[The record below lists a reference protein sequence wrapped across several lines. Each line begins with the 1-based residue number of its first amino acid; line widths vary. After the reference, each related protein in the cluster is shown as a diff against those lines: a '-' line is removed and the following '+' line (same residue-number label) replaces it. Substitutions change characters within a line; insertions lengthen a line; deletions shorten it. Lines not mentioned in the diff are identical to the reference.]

1 MLNKTKS
8 ILAISSLVIGLSVSS
23 PTFAGGNS
31 TPNASSTPAAV
42 SVAAAFARVIRDD
55 VNVTNVVVNS
65 NGSVTI
71 STTVGPITVASAA
84 IASFLLGYV
93 S

>member
-31 TPNASSTPAAV
+31 TPNASNTPAAV
-42 SVAAAFARVIRDD
+42 SVTAAFASVYPN
-55 VNVTNVVVNS
+55 VVVTNVVVNN

-71 STTVGPITVASAA
+71 STTTGPITVSSAQ
-84 IASFLLGYV
+84 IASFLLAYV

>member
-8 ILAISSLVIGLSVSS
+8 ILAISSLVIGLSVSG

-42 SVAAAFARVIRDD
+42 SVTAAFAS
-55 VNVTNVVVNS
+55 VNPNVVVTNVVQNT

-71 STTVGPITVASAA
+71 STTTGPITVSSAA
-84 IASFLLGYV
+84 IANFLLAYV

>member
-8 ILAISSLVIGLSVSS
+8 ILAISSLVIGLSVSG

-42 SVAAAFARVIRDD
+42 SVTAAFARVIP
-55 VNVTNVVVNS
+55 NGVVMNT

-71 STTVGPITVASAA
+71 STTTGPITVSSAA
-84 IASFLLGYV
+84 IANFLLGYV

>member
-8 ILAISSLVIGLSVSS
+8 ILAISSLVIGLSVSG

-42 SVAAAFARVIRDD
+42 SVTAAFASVYPN
-55 VNVTNVVVNS
+55 VVVTNVVVNN

-71 STTVGPITVASAA
+71 STTIGPITVSSAQ
-84 IASFLLGYV
+84 IASFLLAYV